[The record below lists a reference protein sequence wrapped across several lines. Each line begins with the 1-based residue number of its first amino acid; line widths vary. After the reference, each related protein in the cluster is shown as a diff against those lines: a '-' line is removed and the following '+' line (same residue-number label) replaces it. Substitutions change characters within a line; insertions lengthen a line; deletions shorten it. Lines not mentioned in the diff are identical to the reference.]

1 MLTAVGT
8 AECLRPYYRCDQ
20 CHRGH
25 FPVDIELEV
34 ENTELSPGVGRMLA
48 AIGHQA
54 PFEHGQKQ
62 RELLAGLSV
71 TTKAVN
77 VRRKPSEKISKF
89 VNRARCSAPCN
100 WSCPS
105 PWGQAFPFCRWRWM
119 AQAFRW

>member
-25 FPVDIELEV
+25 FPVDIELDG
-34 ENTELSPGVGRMLA
+34 ENTELWPGVGRMLA

-71 TTKAVN
+71 TTKAVERTAEAIGEEIE
-77 VRRKPSEKISKF
+77 VRQPRELQ
-89 VNRARCSAPCN
+89 RAMQLELPI
-100 WSCPS
+100 PMG
-105 PWGQAFPFCRWRWM
+105 PGIPIL
-119 AQAFRW
+119 